1 MTGPV
6 HETSSTHA
14 QKVERKRANFLLG
27 FEAWTGVT
35 SLSVGVFGKCGYLIY
50 SASKISYSAA
60 TDANLS
66 KNNNQIINGEDVKV
80 FCYEEISLDRL
91 KQKKKK
97 KRIIR
102 YNFLYERVAYLPSL
116 NNRLWFDCSPIDT
129 SQCTLAAV
137 IVEL

>member
-66 KNNNQIINGEDVKV
+66 KNNNQIINSEDVQV

-97 KRIIR
+97 
-102 YNFLYERVAYLPSL
+102 
-116 NNRLWFDCSPIDT
+116 NNQI
-129 SQCTLAAV
+129 
-137 IVEL
+137 

>member
-1 MTGPV
+1 MRPQA
-6 HETSSTHA
+6 HMLK
-14 QKVERKRANFLLG
+14 KVERKRANFLLG

-66 KNNNQIINGEDVKV
+66 KNNNQIINGEDVQE

-91 KQKKKK
+91 KQKREEEKESSD
-97 KRIIR
+97 IISCVNALR
-102 YNFLYERVAYLPSL
+102 TFQV
-116 NNRLWFDCSPIDT
+116 
-129 SQCTLAAV
+129 
-137 IVEL
+137 